1 VELRIIKI
9 LVLIRVLYANEL
21 YGHHHDCMT
30 TRSQRQA
37 CRGED
42 YAERYAIRYS
52 RLIWNRY
59 VKEFERR

>member
-9 LVLIRVLYANEL
+9 LVRALCANGFQ
-21 YGHHHDCMT
+21 GHDHGRMT